1 VADKRIL
8 HLLSP
13 LRHASPFDLNMA
25 LDAGYDAVIPY
36 THVTLDE
43 VTDLVQDAIF
53 SRPPKDGA
61 KTCVFIG
68 GKKAILALDM
78 LARAKA
84 AMVPPFLVSVFA
96 DPAGSFTTA
105 AAMVARLERALRR
118 THGRDVAGARV
129 AVFGATGVVGFAAA
143 VISALEG
150 AEVTLVGHDGVAR
163 VQEAAVEIAERFF
176 VNVYAAD
183 GGTAALKARIL
194 AEADVALCAGKA
206 GVQII
211 DPALLA
217 GCPHLLAVADVNAVP
232 PLGVAGLDAFADGV
246 AVGGAPLGAGGTVGI
261 GALAI
266 GQTKYQT
273 EFGLFRRMIES
284 REPMTLDFR
293 DAFVLAR
300 DLAADRV
307 A

>member
-1 VADKRIL
+1 MAEKRIL

-13 LRHASPFDLNMA
+13 LPHASPFDLNMA

-36 THVTLDE
+36 TNVTLHQ
-43 VTDLVQDAIF
+43 VTELVQDAIF
-53 SRPPKDGA
+53 SRPPNDGA

-68 GKKAILALDM
+68 GKNAIAALDM
-78 LARAKA
+78 LDAAKK
-84 AMVPPFLVSVFA
+84 AMVPPFVVSLFA

-105 AAMVARLERALRR
+105 AAMVARLERTLRISHKR
-118 THGRDVAGARV
+118 ELAGTRIL
-129 AVFGATGVVGFAAA
+129 VFGATGVVGFASA

-150 AEVTLVGHDGVAR
+150 AQVTLVGHDGVRR
-163 VQEAAVEIAERFF
+163 VQQSADESNARFG
-176 VNVYAAD
+176 VSMSAAD
-183 GGTAALKARIL
+183 GSTEELKAALLKD
-194 AEADVALCAGKA
+194 ADVALCAGKA

-211 DPALLA
+211 HEDLLRA
-217 GCPHLLAVADVNAVP
+217 SPGLLAVADVNAVP
-232 PLGVAGLDAFADGV
+232 PLGVAGLDLFSDG
-246 AVGGAPLGAGGTVGI
+246 ASIGGGTSGI

-284 REPMTLDFR
+284 SKPLTLDFR

-300 DLAADRV
+300 ELSK
-307 A
+307 

>member
-36 THVTLDE
+36 TNVTIDD
-43 VTDLVQDAIF
+43 VANLVQDAIF

-68 GKKAILALDM
+68 GKDAIAALDM
-78 LARAKA
+78 LERAKK
-84 AMVPPFLVSVFA
+84 AMVPPFVLSLFA

-105 AAMVARLERALRR
+105 AAMVARLERALRVSHSR
-118 THGRDVAGARV
+118 GLTGTRIL
-129 AVFGATGVVGFAAA
+129 VFGATGVVGFASA

-150 AEVTLVGHDGVAR
+150 AQVTLVGYDGIQR
-163 VQEAAVEIAERFF
+163 VRKAADEIAARFG
-176 VNVYAAD
+176 VTVAAAD
-183 GGTAALKARIL
+183 GSSDDLKAGLLRD
-194 AEADVALCAGKA
+194 AEVALCAGRA
-206 GVQII
+206 GVEII
-211 DPALLA
+211 SADLLEASA
-217 GCPHLLAVADVNAVP
+217 GLLAVADVNAVP
-232 PLGVAGLDAFADGV
+232 PLGVAGLDVFADGV
-246 AVGGAPLGAGGTVGI
+246 KMGDGATVGI
-261 GALAI
+261 GPLAI

-284 REPMTLDFR
+284 TKPMTLDFR
-293 DAFVLAR
+293 DAFALAR
-300 DLAADRV
+300 ELAR
-307 A
+307 

>member
-1 VADKRIL
+1 MAEKRIL

-36 THVTLDE
+36 INVTGDE
-43 VTDLVQDAIF
+43 VAGLVQDAIF
-53 SRPPKDGA
+53 SRSPKDGA

-68 GKKAILALDM
+68 GKDAMAALDM
-78 LARAKA
+78 LESAKK
-84 AMVPPFLVSVFA
+84 AMVPPFVLSLFA

-105 AAMVARLERALRR
+105 AAMVARLERALRVS
-118 THGRDVAGARV
+118 HGRELSGTRIL
-129 AVFGATGVVGFAAA
+129 VFGATGVVGFASA

-150 AEVTLVGHDGVAR
+150 AAVTLVGYDGVQR
-163 VQEAAVEIAERFF
+163 VRKAADEIAARFG
-176 VNVYAAD
+176 VTVVAAD
-183 GGTAALKARIL
+183 GSSDALKAALLRD
-194 AEADVALCAGKA
+194 AEVALCAGRA
-206 GVQII
+206 GVEII
-211 DPALLA
+211 GADLLKA
-217 GCPHLLAVADVNAVP
+217 SPGLLAVADVNAVP
-232 PLGVAGLDAFADGV
+232 PLGVAGLDLFADG
-246 AVGGAPLGAGGTVGI
+246 AKLGEGATVGI

-284 REPMTLDFR
+284 TKPVTLDFR

-300 DLAADRV
+300 ELAR
-307 A
+307 

>member
-1 VADKRIL
+1 VAEKRIL

-36 THVTLDE
+36 TGVTREE
-43 VTDLVQDAIF
+43 VAGLVQDAIF

-68 GKKAILALDM
+68 GKNAIAALDM
-78 LARAKA
+78 LESAKK
-84 AMVPPFLVSVFA
+84 AMVPPFVISLFA

-105 AAMVARLERALRR
+105 AAMVARLERALRAA
-118 THGRDVAGARV
+118 HGRELAGTRI

-143 VISALEG
+143 VIGALEG
-150 AEVTLVGHDGVAR
+150 AAVTLVGHDGVQR
-163 VQEAAVEIAERFF
+163 VRQAADEIAARFG
-176 VNVYAAD
+176 VTVSAAD
-183 GGTAALKARIL
+183 GSTDDLKAALLRD
-194 AEADVALCAGKA
+194 AEVALCAGRA
-206 GVQII
+206 GVEII
-211 DPALLA
+211 GAALLKASA
-217 GCPHLLAVADVNAVP
+217 GLLAVADVNAVP
-232 PLGVAGLDAFADGV
+232 PLGVAGLDLFADGTKI
-246 AVGGAPLGAGGTVGI
+246 GDGATAGI

-266 GQTKYQT
+266 GQTKYRT

-284 REPMTLDFR
+284 TKPLTLDFR

-300 DLAADRV
+300 ELAQ
-307 A
+307 

>member
-1 VADKRIL
+1 VAEKRIL

-36 THVTLDE
+36 TNVTPDE
-43 VTDLVQDAIF
+43 VAGLVQDAAF

-68 GKKAILALDM
+68 GKNAIAALDM
-78 LARAKA
+78 LESAKQ
-84 AMVPPFLVSVFA
+84 AMVPPFVISLFA

-105 AAMVARLERALRR
+105 AAMVARLERTLRAS
-118 THGRDVAGARV
+118 HGRELAGTRIL
-129 AVFGATGVVGFAAA
+129 VFGATGVVGFASA
-143 VISALEG
+143 VISAQEG
-150 AEVTLVGHDGVAR
+150 ARVTLVGHDGAGR
-163 VQEAAVEIAERFF
+163 VQQAAEEAKARFD
-176 VNVYAAD
+176 VSLSAAD
-183 GGTAALKARIL
+183 GSSDALKAALLRD
-194 AEADVALCAGKA
+194 AEVALCAGRA

-211 DPALLA
+211 DAEMLKASPGLLV
-217 GCPHLLAVADVNAVP
+217 VADVNTVP
-232 PLGVAGLDAFADGV
+232 PAGVAGLDVFSDG
-246 AVGGAPLGAGGTVGI
+246 AAIGDNATAGI

-284 REPMTLDFR
+284 SKPLILDFR
-293 DAFVLAR
+293 EAFALAR
-300 DLAADRV
+300 ELSK
-307 A
+307 

>member
-1 VADKRIL
+1 VAEKNIL

-36 THVTLDE
+36 TNVTPDE
-43 VTDLVQDAIF
+43 VASLVQDAIF
-53 SRPPKDGA
+53 SRSPKDGA

-68 GKKAILALDM
+68 GKNAIAALDM
-78 LARAKA
+78 LDSAKK
-84 AMVPPFLVSVFA
+84 AMVPPFVISLFA

-105 AAMVARLERALRR
+105 AAMVARLERTLRAS
-118 THGRDVAGARV
+118 HGRELTGTRIL
-129 AVFGATGVVGFAAA
+129 VFGATGVVGFAAA

-150 AEVTLVGHDGVAR
+150 AQVTLVGYDGAKR
-163 VQEAAVEIAERFF
+163 VQQAADEANARFG
-176 VNVYAAD
+176 VNLSAAD
-183 GGTAALKARIL
+183 GSSDALKAAL
-194 AEADVALCAGKA
+194 LGDAEVALCAGRA

-211 DPALLA
+211 DAAMLKASP
-217 GCPHLLAVADVNAVP
+217 GLLAVADVNAVP
-232 PLGVAGLDAFADGV
+232 PLGVAGLDLFSDG
-246 AVGGAPLGAGGTVGI
+246 ATIGDGATAGI

-284 REPMTLDFR
+284 TKAVTLDFR
-293 DAFVLAR
+293 DAFALAR
-300 DLAADRV
+300 ELAR
-307 A
+307 